1 MTMFYTI
8 VDSSEY
14 IDGSGFTWGNLF
26 EALDSKVG
34 HLGYS
39 IRSGRYVSEDPYKSD
54 RDSEYVSLSAT
65 RRDAGQLIE
74 LTRNWEYGL

>member
-14 IDGSGFTWGNLF
+14 VDCRVFTWGNLF

-34 HLGYS
+34 RLGYS
-39 IRSGRYVSEDPYKSD
+39 IRSGRYVSEDPYKD
-54 RDSEYVSLSAT
+54 RSDSEYVPLSDT
-65 RRDAGQLIE
+65 RRDTGQLIE
-74 LTRNWEYGL
+74 LTRTWEFGL